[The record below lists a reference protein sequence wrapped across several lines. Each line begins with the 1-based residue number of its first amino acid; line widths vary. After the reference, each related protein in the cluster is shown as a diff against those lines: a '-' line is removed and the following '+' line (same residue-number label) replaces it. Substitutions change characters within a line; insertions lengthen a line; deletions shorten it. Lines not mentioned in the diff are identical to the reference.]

1 MNSKLLKHAFH
12 VLAETIDE
20 GVHIIDDEG
29 NTVVYNAAMESL
41 EGLSREEVLNR
52 HLTKVFPKAD
62 SESSTLLKALATGR
76 VVDQQKQSYINY
88 KGKRI
93 SSINTTYPIMSGDV
107 AIGAIEVARNYTE
120 VTHLSEQI
128 VELQKKLINPKKR
141 EQTVRKHYTFENLIG
156 QHKKYLEAIK
166 IARKASLT
174 SSSVL
179 IYGETGTGKELFAQS
194 IHYESSRKANPFIAI
209 NCAALP
215 ETLLESLL
223 FGTEK
228 GSFTGAIERVG
239 LFEQADGGTL
249 FLDEIN
255 SMSIHLQAKLLRV
268 LQEGYLRRV
277 GGLKD
282 IEIDVRIIAATNE
295 SLDLILSDKLMRKDL
310 FYRLNVLSIYI
321 PSLKERQEDI
331 LVLSD
336 FFIRHFNQ
344 KLKKDV
350 WMLSRELQ
358 DMFLKYNWPGNVREL
373 QNVIESAMNVVGEEH
388 AILKEHLQEHSLK
401 AFGTLRET
409 YTPPKLS
416 LEPMNLMEQLKEE
429 EHKII
434 VNYLALKNYNVT
446 KSAEMLGLS
455 RQNLQYRMKIL
466 GIKTNK

>member
-1 MNSKLLKHAFH
+1 MNSKLMKQAFS

-20 GVHIIDDEG
+20 GIHIIDELG
-29 NTVVYNAAMESL
+29 NSVVYNSAMESL
-41 EGLSREEVLNR
+41 EGLSKEEVLDK
-52 HLTKVFPKAD
+52 HLKEVFPGANE
-62 SESSTLLKALATGR
+62 ESSTLLKALSTGR
-76 VVDQQKQSYINY
+76 TVDQQKQSYINY

-93 SSINTTYPIMSGDV
+93 SSINTTYPIMSDNQV
-107 AIGAIEVARNYTE
+107 IGAIEVARNYTE
-120 VTHLSEQI
+120 VSHLSEQI
-128 VELQKKLINPKKR
+128 VELQEKLINPRKR
-141 EQTVRKHYTFENLIG
+141 EHAVRKHYTFENLIG
-156 QHKKYLEAIK
+156 QNKKYLEAIK

-194 IHYESSRKANPFIAI
+194 IHYESNRKDRPFIAI

-228 GSFTGAIERVG
+228 GSFTGAVERVG

-295 SLDLILSDKLMRKDL
+295 PLEQILSEKLMRKDL

-331 LVLSD
+331 LVLTD
-336 FFIRHFNQ
+336 FFIRHFNG
-344 KLKKDV
+344 KLKKDI

-358 DMFLKYNWPGNVREL
+358 ELFLKHSWPGNVREL

-388 AILKEHLQEHSLK
+388 AILKEHLQEHALQT
-401 AFGTLRET
+401 FGTQREA
-409 YTPPKLS
+409 LIQQRS
-416 LEPMNLMEQLKEE
+416 AHEPTNINEHLQNEERKIIISYLKLKE
-429 EHKII
+429 
-434 VNYLALKNYNVT
+434 YNIT
-446 KSAEMLGLS
+446 KAAQMLGIS
-455 RQNLQYRMKIL
+455 RQNLQYRIKIL
-466 GIKTNK
+466 GIECKE